1 MKYGA
6 DAVSI
11 HVNIGN
17 SYEQAMLRDFSK
29 ISNQC
34 KDFGVP
40 LLAMMYFRNNENTTS
55 YDEKSLIHSV
65 RVAVELGADIVKM
78 KVKKW

>member
-1 MKYGA
+1 LKYGA